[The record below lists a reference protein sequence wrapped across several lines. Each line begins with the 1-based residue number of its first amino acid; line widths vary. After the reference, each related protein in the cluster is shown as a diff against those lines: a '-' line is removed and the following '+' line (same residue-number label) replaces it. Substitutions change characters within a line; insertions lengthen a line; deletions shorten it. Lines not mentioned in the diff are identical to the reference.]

1 MFVRSRSLF
10 GGRDLSISDK
20 MVLATAEDFTAK
32 NLLLDGNVTLCSEG
46 GKGEESMGKRERS
59 WEKLDNTANIFP
71 VIASDQMT
79 NTYRISCCLKELVDA
94 ETLQEAVDLV
104 TPRFPGFHVRL
115 RRGVFWYYLEENHK
129 PAPRVKEEHAYPCR
143 LIHTSRNNSYLFR
156 VSYFRDRINL
166 EVFHA
171 LADGVG
177 AIGFLRE
184 IVYQYLRRAHEELRR
199 EGDGLSPE
207 TSLDREDAFLR
218 NYRRAHKNQY
228 KSGKAYLIRGRKLPA
243 DAMGVF
249 HGYMSLG
256 QIREV
261 ARNRYGVSINEYLIA
276 AYVWAVYREDYHR
289 LVRSG
294 RPLRV
299 AVPVNLRPFFA
310 SETTKNFF
318 VMVSAEFLPQK
329 EDYSFAEI
337 AGMIHKSLRSQI
349 TRENLEAIFS
359 YNVSNQDYLA
369 ARAVPLPLKNLAM
382 RFIYNRTA
390 AANTTTI
397 TNIGNISVE
406 DKYRSY
412 IRAFHCFLAF
422 SRGQGLKATITSY
435 QDTLVFSVSSRWE
448 GTGIQ
453 RDIFRQIAHDGIELA
468 LECNGGNE

>member
-1 MFVRSRSLF
+1 M
-10 GGRDLSISDK
+10 
-20 MVLATAEDFTAK
+20 A
-32 NLLLDGNVTLCSEG
+32 
-46 GKGEESMGKRERS
+46 KRERS

-79 NTYRISCCLKELVDA
+79 NTYRISCCLKEIVDA
-94 ETLQEAVDLV
+94 KMLQEAVDSV

-115 RRGVFWYYLEENHK
+115 RSGVFWYYLEENHK
-129 PAPRVKEEHAYPCR
+129 PAPRVKEEHTYPCR

-156 VSYFRDRINL
+156 VTYFRDRINL

-171 LADGVG
+171 LADGMGGV
-177 AIGFLRE
+177 GFLRE
-184 IVYQYLRRAHEELRR
+184 IVYQYLRLVHEDLRR
-199 EGDGLSPE
+199 EGDGLSAE

-228 KSGKAYLIRGRKLPA
+228 KSGKAYLIRGRRLPA
-243 DAMGVF
+243 NAMGIF
-249 HGYMSLG
+249 HGYMSVSELK
-256 QIREV
+256 EV
-261 ARNRYGVSINEYLIA
+261 ARQRYGISINEYLIA
-276 AYVWAVYREDYHR
+276 TYIRAVFCEDYHR
-289 LVRSG
+289 LVKSG

-337 AGMIHKSLRSQI
+337 AVIVHESLRSQI
-349 TRENLEAIFS
+349 NRENLEAIFS

-382 RFIYNRTA
+382 RFVYNRTA

-397 TNIGNISVE
+397 TNIGNIAVE
-406 DKYRSY
+406 EKYRPY

-435 QDTLVFSVSSRWE
+435 QDTLVFSVTSQWE

-453 RDIFRQIAHDGIELA
+453 REIFRQIARDGIHVT
-468 LECNGGNE
+468 LECNGVNE